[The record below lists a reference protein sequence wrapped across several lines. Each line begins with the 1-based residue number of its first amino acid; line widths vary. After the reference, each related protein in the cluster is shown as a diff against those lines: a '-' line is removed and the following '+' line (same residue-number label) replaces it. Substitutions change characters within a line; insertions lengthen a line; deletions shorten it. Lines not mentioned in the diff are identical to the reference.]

1 MHAADLADAQ
11 GSSGHARSRRAKARR
26 DPITLASLFFGILAA
41 LTLPVLYPLPSTLF
55 AILGTASA
63 IIGLIRSRTSGS
75 RSALPIASLILSLG
89 IADFVAL
96 SVVFGQ
102 GVSSGPARVPWSSAR
117 FF

>member
-1 MHAADLADAQ
+1 MHDDTAQ
-11 GSSGHARSRRAKARR
+11 PRR
-26 DPITLASLFFGILAA
+26 DPIAVASLAFGILAT

-63 IIGLIRSRTSGS
+63 IIGLTRTRTTGS

-89 IADFVAL
+89 IASFVAL

-102 GVSSGPARVPWSSAR
+102 GASSGSAPVS
-117 FF
+117 